1 MSAIGK
7 GNLLWPDQN
16 FFQPG
21 SCVVKESLQAL
32 SLGTTADLRDT
43 GTLPLEGLC
52 YDHLATGMT
61 LCQPSGLQRALQ
73 YI

>member
-7 GNLLWPDQN
+7 GNLLWPDQD

-32 SLGTTADLRDT
+32 SLGTMAGLGDT
-43 GTLPLEGLC
+43 GILPSEGLC
-52 YDHLATGMT
+52 YDHLATDVT
-61 LCQPSGLQRALQ
+61 LC
-73 YI
+73 